1 MTRKENPA
9 DFVSAFGTMTT
20 DGLTAVFAFWFP
32 NDYGEII
39 QTSGTGSGKVNSH
52 AFNLALPLGAL
63 NTGVNDQVKFFEAF
77 DPEDVETG
85 FCAFACSRAASRFL
99 TTS

>member
-32 NDYGEII
+32 NDDGKII
-39 QTSGTGSGKVNSH
+39 PALGTGSGKINSH

-63 NTGVNDQVKFFEAF
+63 NTGVNAQVKFFEAFVF

-85 FCAFACSRAASRFL
+85 FTRLPVRGQLRGF
-99 TTS
+99 